1 MTELVSERIR
11 RLRQARGLTQR
22 DLGERI
28 GASHMA
34 VHYWERGSDMMAR
47 YVLPLSR
54 ALGVTTDYLLAG
66 RERALEARD
75 N

>member
-28 GASHMA
+28 GATHMS

-47 YVLPLSR
+47 YVLPMAR

-66 RERALEARD
+66 RERVAEARD
-75 N
+75 G